1 MAQLKA
7 VHRITFADMIKEPE
21 VYKGLSDGLVQL
33 PLPDKIKIKR
43 KRYHVPQSAAE
54 FMQSICYGQRIYFD
68 SEEKNDY
75 GVIFRVITGYYYPII
90 TRSKWNGDNALLFGK
105 YLLNCK
111 VNVLYP
117 VAMTFVKYIAEM
129 TERER
134 NLLHREPSKLERAA
148 GIEKLNRFA
157 DLTSL
162 DFLRDE
168 MKMPIEEVLLQPYN
182 ECLVRFMLAKEKA
195 DYQERYYKLL
205 HEETEMKIKRKK

>member
-1 MAQLKA
+1 
-7 VHRITFADMIKEPE
+7 
-21 VYKGLSDGLVQL
+21 
-33 PLPDKIKIKR
+33 
-43 KRYHVPQSAAE
+43 
-54 FMQSICYGQRIYFD
+54 
-68 SEEKNDY
+68 
-75 GVIFRVITGYYYPII
+75 
-90 TRSKWNGDNALLFGK
+90 
-105 YLLNCK
+105 
-111 VNVLYP
+111 
-117 VAMTFVKYIAEM
+117 M

-205 HEETEMKIKRKK
+205 HEETEMKIKRKKMKMKCCGRKERIDWAWTFLFFWLSNHDEK